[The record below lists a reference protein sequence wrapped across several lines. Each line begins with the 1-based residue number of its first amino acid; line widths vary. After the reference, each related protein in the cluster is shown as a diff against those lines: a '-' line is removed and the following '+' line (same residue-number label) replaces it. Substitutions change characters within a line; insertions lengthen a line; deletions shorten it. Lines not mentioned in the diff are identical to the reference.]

1 MKITRR
7 NIVEQTGAV
16 FFGAGLAGVSRPFA
30 QAATGT
36 TSNGMSELPWPYVP
50 VDANIAA
57 QAAYDGFYKGACMY
71 GTFEGIIGQ
80 LRQKV
85 GAPYASMPTS
95 MMVYGEGGVAGIS
108 SLCGTLNG
116 AAAAIFLIA
125 GGMQREQREAAYAVT
140 RELFNWYEQ
149 TALPDFRPL
158 KPKFEIT
165 QSTSRSPLCHASVSN
180 WCAASK
186 FKSFSPQRA
195 ERCAWLA
202 GSVARFA
209 VTLLN
214 DHAAGQFKAKHVLS
228 EATATCRGCHDQGSR
243 LENTRGMMDCGGG
256 CHFTP
261 PATHPKKRIS
271 SM

>member
-1 MKITRR
+1 MKIPRR
-7 NIVEQTGAV
+7 NILEQTGAV
-16 FFGAGLAGVSRPFA
+16 LLGAGLVGVSKPFA
-30 QAATGT
+30 QSAAEPAG
-36 TSNGMSELPWPYVP
+36 NGASQLPWPYVP
-50 VDANIAA
+50 LDGDIAA
-57 QAAYDGFYKGACMY
+57 QAAYDGYYKGACMY
-71 GTFEGIIGQ
+71 GVFEGIIGQ

-85 GAPYASMPTS
+85 GGPYASMPTA

-125 GGMQREQREAAYAVT
+125 GGMQPERRKAAYAVT

-165 QSTSRSPLCHASVSN
+165 QSTARSPLCHASVSR

-186 FKSFSPQRA
+186 FKAFSPQRA
-195 ERCAWLA
+195 ERCAWLT

-214 DHAAGQFKAKHVLS
+214 DHTANQFKAKHVLS
-228 EATATCRGCHDQGSR
+228 EATATCRDCHDQGSK
-243 LENTRGMMDCGGG
+243 LENTRGMMDCGG
-256 CHFTP
+256 CHFTSP
-261 PATHPKKRIS
+261 PTHPKKRVS
-271 SM
+271 SR